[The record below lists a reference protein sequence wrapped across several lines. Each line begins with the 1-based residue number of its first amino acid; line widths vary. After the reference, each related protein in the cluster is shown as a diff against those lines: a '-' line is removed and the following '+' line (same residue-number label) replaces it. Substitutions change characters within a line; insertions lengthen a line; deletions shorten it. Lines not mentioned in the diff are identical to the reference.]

1 MDMMM
6 VYLLTFYLYIL
17 LSYIKIHMHKRIVLI
32 IFTPILLPLLTVVG
46 VTSSVII
53 GNQAFAAT
61 FQNNRYN
68 YSIWYPSDWI
78 VNGSVWSSIIV
89 IQPKIDA
96 CKCTLLVVGAAGP
109 DTTDTTG
116 TTQPNIIT
124 LEHSKDIWT
133 NQELTFEPVKNVTH
147 ITFLAIPAYKI
158 VYGTNPLVPKQQMTK
173 ILTVKN
179 GIEYSLDFDAH
190 DPHLPV
196 IKKMIDS
203 FQIITK

>member
-1 MDMMM
+1 
-6 VYLLTFYLYIL
+6 
-17 LSYIKIHMHKRIVLI
+17 MHNTIVLI
-32 IFTPILLPLLTVVG
+32 IFACILLPILIVVG
-46 VTSSVII
+46 ATSSIII

-61 FQNNRYN
+61 YQNNRYG

-78 VNGSVWSSIIV
+78 VNGNVWSSIIV

-96 CKCTLLVVGAAGP
+96 CKCTLLIVGAANTAP
-109 DTTDTTG
+109 TTTT
-116 TTQPNIIT
+116 TYP

-147 ITFLAIPAYKI
+147 FTFLGIPAYKI
-158 VYGTNPLVPKQQMTK
+158 VYGTNPPPPKQQMTK
-173 ILTVKN
+173 ILAVKD

-196 IKKMIDS
+196 IQKMIDS
-203 FQIITK
+203 FRTMSRQ